1 MCNICDDF
9 KNKKINSKEA
19 FERIG
24 TALKD
29 QSDSEKTG
37 HLIELSATILDEDV
51 PMTERDEDI
60 EEKWQNENS
69 ED

>member
-9 KNKKINSKEA
+9 KNKKINSKQA

-24 TALKD
+24 AALED

-37 HLIELSATILDEDV
+37 HLIQLSATILDEDV
-51 PMTERDEDI
+51 PMPERDENAEKNWQ
-60 EEKWQNENS
+60 EENE
-69 ED
+69 E